1 MSIYLDGQ
9 LVFPPVSTAFENGFL
24 AFGGDLR
31 IERLLLAY
39 RSGIFPWYSKGDP
52 ILWWSPNPRFVLY
65 TKDLKV
71 SKSMRQL
78 LRRKTFHVSFDQD
91 FEAVIDGCSQSRPAQ
106 GQDDTWITDEM
117 REAYVNLHKAGYAHS
132 VEVWEGEELVGGLY
146 GVGLGRIFFGES
158 MFHKKS
164 NSSKYGFISLVRA
177 LETQGFEMIDSQ
189 LHTNHLESLG
199 AVHISRKQYL
209 RELKAALNYET
220 ILGDWSF
227 MLNEPFL

>member
-1 MSIYLDGQ
+1 MSIFLDKQ
-9 LVFPPVSTAFENGFL
+9 LVFPDPSKAFENGFL
-24 AFGGDLR
+24 AFGGDLS

-65 TKDLKV
+65 SNDLKV

-78 LRRKTFHVSFDQD
+78 LRRKTFRVSFDQA
-91 FEAVIDGCSQSRPAQ
+91 FEAVIDGCSQSRPQQ

-117 REAYVNLHKAGYAHS
+117 RSAYVNLHEAGYAHS
-132 VEVWEGEELVGGLY
+132 VEVWDEEELVGGLY

-158 MFHKKS
+158 MFHRKS
-164 NSSKYGFISLVRA
+164 NASKFGFISLVQA
-177 LETQGFEMIDSQ
+177 LEKQGFDLIDSQ

-199 AVHISRKQYL
+199 AVHISRDLYL
-209 RELKAALNYET
+209 KEVRAALEFQT

-227 MLNEPFL
+227 MLEEY